1 MEYMKKWMK
10 KALLVILL
18 LIIIVTG
25 AFLIYASYYYKAD
38 DVAIKILENEDLVRV
53 QEDFIVI
60 HSTTPSDTALIFY
73 PGAKVEYTAYLPI
86 LEKLSQN
93 GITSVLIEMPLNFAI
108 LDPDAADEVFDE
120 LPEINYWYIGGH
132 SMGGA
137 MASSYAAENSE
148 KIEGLVLLGAYI
160 YGDVPPEDA
169 LTIYGTLNSNL
180 EKNIDYT
187 ENVVIIEGGNHAQF
201 GNYGE
206 QKGDPPATISR
217 ESQQNIAVEEI
228 LDFIEEK
235 SGK

>member
-1 MEYMKKWMK
+1 
-10 KALLVILL
+10 
-18 LIIIVTG
+18 
-25 AFLIYASYYYKAD
+25 
-38 DVAIKILENEDLVRV
+38 
-53 QEDFIVI
+53 
-60 HSTTPSDTALIFY
+60 
-73 PGAKVEYTAYLPI
+73 
-86 LEKLSQN
+86 
-93 GITSVLIEMPLNFAI
+93 MPLNFAI
-108 LDPDAADEVFDE
+108 LDSDAADEVFDE

-137 MASSYAAENSE
+137 MASSYAAENAE
-148 KIEGLVLLGAYI
+148 KIDGLVLLGAYI

-169 LTIYGTLNSNL
+169 ITIYGTLNSNL

>member
-1 MEYMKKWMK
+1 MKKWMK
-10 KALLVILL
+10 KALLIILL

-25 AFLIYASYYYKAD
+25 AFFIYASYYYKAD

-60 HSTTPSDTALIFY
+60 PSTTPSDTALIFF
-73 PGAKVEYTAYLPI
+73 PGAKVEFTAYLPI

-108 LDPDAADEVFDE
+108 FDSDAADEVFDE

-137 MASSYAAENSE
+137 MASSYAAENAE

-217 ESQQNIAVEEI
+217 DSQQNIAVEEI

>member
-1 MEYMKKWMK
+1 MKKWMK
-10 KALLVILL
+10 KALLIILL

-25 AFLIYASYYYKAD
+25 AFFIYASYYYKAD

-53 QEDFIVI
+53 QKDFIVI
-60 HSTTPSDTALIFY
+60 PSTTPSDTALIFY
-73 PGAKVEYTAYLPI
+73 PGAKVEFTAYLPI

-108 LDPDAADEVFDE
+108 LDSDAADEVFDE

-137 MASSYAAENSE
+137 MASSYAAENAE

>member
-1 MEYMKKWMK
+1 MKKWMK
-10 KALLVILL
+10 KALLIILL

-25 AFLIYASYYYKAD
+25 AFFIYASYYYKAD

-60 HSTTPSDTALIFY
+60 PSTTSSDTALIFY
-73 PGAKVEYTAYLPI
+73 PGAKVEFTSYLPI

-108 LDPDAADEVFDE
+108 LDSDAADEVFDE

-137 MASSYAAENSE
+137 MASSYAAENAE

-160 YGDVPPEDA
+160 YGGVPPEDA
-169 LTIYGTLNSNL
+169 LTLYPTFQTFLL
-180 EKNIDYT
+180 
-187 ENVVIIEGGNHAQF
+187 
-201 GNYGE
+201 
-206 QKGDPPATISR
+206 
-217 ESQQNIAVEEI
+217 
-228 LDFIEEK
+228 
-235 SGK
+235 